1 MNNVTESIT
10 HWELLEIEKPARYL
24 GGEVNQ
30 ASTKISPDLRV
41 CLVFPDL
48 YDLGMS
54 NLAIKIFYEALNN
67 HPKIMA
73 ERAFSPWPDFE
84 KLLRRKGLPLY
95 SLETGTPL
103 HDFDALLI
111 TLPYEMTFTNV
122 LNLLDLGRIELTWR
136 NRNSGPI
143 IIGGGPSA
151 SNPLPMAMF
160 MDAVLIGDGEE
171 AITDICETL
180 IRAKQNQ
187 ADHRQIRQ
195 ELAKVQGMWVPEFA
209 APVKRRVFKGFSAS
223 TPPVKPLL
231 PNVQTVHN
239 RATLEIFRGCMQGC
253 RFCNAGFY
261 YRPKRERPVENLVEY
276 AHQLLQNSG
285 EESLGLLSLSTSD
298 YCRLTELITA
308 LDQQKL
314 YPEQNISIPSL
325 RMNESTISLLDATPH
340 IRKGGLTFAP
350 EAGTQRLRNVIKKN
364 ISEEDIISVMRA
376 TSGSDYRT
384 VKLYFMMGLPFET
397 DADIEGIVDLVRRL
411 EDIGRTCRPRKQ
423 ISLSLSGFV
432 PKPFTPF
439 QWAAQDD
446 ISELRRK
453 RLIVCRGLERSG
465 SKVSWREEFLCL
477 LESVLSRGDERVG
490 ELILKAWQL
499 GCRFDGWHE
508 HFSRSLWEQAFAE
521 TGIDAGTYLRERQV
535 EETLPWDFVDFQVP
549 RAYLEKEY
557 AEAARAAGEATNES
571 AG

>member
-1 MNNVTESIT
+1 MKNITESIT
-10 HWELLEIEKPARYL
+10 HWELLEVEKPARYL

-30 ASTKISPDLRV
+30 ASIKTNPDLRV

-48 YDLGMS
+48 YELGMS
-54 NLAIKIFYEALNN
+54 NLAIKIFYESLNA
-67 HPKIMA
+67 HPQIMA

-84 KLLRRKGLPLY
+84 NLLRKKNLPLY

-103 HDFDALLI
+103 HDFDVLFV
-111 TLPYEMTFTNV
+111 TFPYEMTFTNI
-122 LNLLDLGRIELTWR
+122 LNLLDLGKIDLQWR
-136 NRNSGPI
+136 NRQNGPLV
-143 IIGGGPSA
+143 IGGGPSA

-160 MDAVLIGDGEE
+160 MDAILIGDGEE
-171 AITDICETL
+171 AAFEICETL
-180 IRAKQNQ
+180 IKGKKAGISRKET
-187 ADHRQIRQ
+187 RRELSQI
-195 ELAKVQGMWVPEFA
+195 QGMWVPEFA
-209 APVKRRVFKGFSAS
+209 SPVKRRVFKGFAES

-231 PNVQTVHN
+231 ANVQTIHN
-239 RATLEIFRGCMQGC
+239 RATLEIFRGCIQGC

-261 YRPKRERPVENLVEY
+261 YRPKRERPVENLLVH
-276 AHQLLQNSG
+276 ARQLLENTG

-298 YCRLTELITA
+298 YRRLNDLITG
-308 LDQQKL
+308 LDSEKL
-314 YPEQNISIPSL
+314 YPEQSISIPSL
-325 RMNESTISLLDATPH
+325 RMNENTISLLASTPH

-350 EAGTQRLRNVIKKN
+350 EAGTQRLRNIIKKN
-364 ISEEDIISVMRA
+364 ICEDDIINVMRA
-376 TSGSDYRT
+376 SSGTDYRT

-397 DADIEGIVDLVRRL
+397 DDDIKGIVDLVHRL
-411 EDIGRTCRPRKQ
+411 EAIARSCRPRKQ

-439 QWAAQDD
+439 QWAAQADA
-446 ISELRRK
+446 SELRRK

-499 GCRFDGWHE
+499 GCKFDGWGE
-508 HFSRSLWEQAFAE
+508 YFSREKWEKAFNE
-521 TGIDAGTYLRERQV
+521 TNIDASEYLRERQV

-549 RAYLEKEY
+549 KAYLEKEY
-557 AEAARAAGEATNES
+557 ALAKAAAEEASHES
-571 AG
+571 AD

>member
-67 HPKIMA
+67 HPQIMA

-84 KLLRRKGLPLY
+84 QLLRRKGLPLY

-122 LNLLDLGRIELTWR
+122 LNLLDLGRIELAWR

-195 ELAKVQGMWVPEFA
+195 ELAKIQGMWVPEFA

-439 QWAAQDD
+439 QWAAQDS

-508 HFSRSLWEQAFAE
+508 HFSRTLWEQAFAE